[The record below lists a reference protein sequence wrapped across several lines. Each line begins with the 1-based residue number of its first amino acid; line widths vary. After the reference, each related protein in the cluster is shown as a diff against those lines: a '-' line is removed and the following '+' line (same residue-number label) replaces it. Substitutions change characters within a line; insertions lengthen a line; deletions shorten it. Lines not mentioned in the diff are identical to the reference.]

1 MVQGTRGEEGREE
14 EAEGEDQI
22 ERPRRDPNARHP
34 FRGWVQK
41 GKREVVRRC
50 RKEQRILRELPTWN
64 LLLLHQKYKSAR
76 PAERRG
82 QRFGCICH
90 P

>member
-34 FRGWVQK
+34 FK
-41 GKREVVRRC
+41 GVG
-50 RKEQRILRELPTWN
+50 
-64 LLLLHQKYKSAR
+64 
-76 PAERRG
+76 AEREEG
-82 QRFGCICH
+82 ASKEM
-90 P
+90 